1 MCGSG
6 WKDARNRSSMLR
18 GRAREAWEPVMEID
32 LSPVETR
39 VVGALLEKERATPQN
54 YPLTL
59 NATLNA
65 CNQKSNRHP
74 VMALEETTVF
84 RALEQ
89 CMAKGIV
96 QRLISDDA
104 RVPKYRQ
111 TFTDKMG
118 LDHAEAAAVCVL
130 LLRGP
135 QTPGEIRGRTER
147 LHKFDSLDEVM
158 DVVHT
163 LLNRE
168 PDPFVQ
174 QLPRQPGRKESR
186 YAHLFSGEIEV
197 EAVEVT
203 EQVAVTVQAE
213 NERMDALDTEVRA
226 LRAEV
231 EAIKGQFEAFRKQF
245 E

>member
-1 MCGSG
+1 
-6 WKDARNRSSMLR
+6 
-18 GRAREAWEPVMEID
+18 MEID
-32 LSPVETR
+32 LSPVEAR
-39 VVGALLEKERATPQN
+39 VVGALMEKERATPQN

-59 NATLNA
+59 NATLSA
-65 CNQKSNRHP
+65 CRQKSNRDP
-74 VMALEETTVF
+74 VMDLEEITVF

-89 CMAKGIV
+89 LMAKGVV

-118 LDHAEAAAVCVL
+118 LDHAEAAAACVL

-147 LHKFDSLDEVM
+147 LHKFDDLNETLETVQR
-158 DVVHT
+158 

-168 PDPFVQ
+168 PEPYIQ
-174 QLPRQPGRKESR
+174 QLPRQPGTKESR
-186 YAHLFSGEIEV
+186 YAHLFSGEVEV

-213 NERMDALDTEVRA
+213 NERMDELDTEVRA

-231 EAIKGQFEAFRKQF
+231 EAMKVQFEAFRKQF